1 MYDQKNRTMRKKNHN
16 TVGERARNTT
26 CSKPW
31 RVRIL
36 SCRRAAFD
44 TVVHVSRMQ
53 VNQPV
58 AHTVTDSRPEDSE
71 PQAAIEG
78 IKLGNVEVTSQ

>member
-1 MYDQKNRTMRKKNHN
+1 MVKLQA
-16 TVGERARNTT
+16 VGERARNATY
-26 CSKPW
+26 SEPW
-31 RVRIL
+31 GVMIS

-44 TVVHVSRMQ
+44 AIACVSRMQ

-58 AHTVTDSRPEDSE
+58 ACTVADSRPEDSK

-78 IKLGNVEVTSQ
+78 IKLGDVEVTSQ

>member
-1 MYDQKNRTMRKKNHN
+1 MVKLQA
-16 TVGERARNTT
+16 VGERARNATH
-26 CSKPW
+26 SKPQGAM
-31 RVRIL
+31 IL

-44 TVVHVSRMQ
+44 AVACVSRMQ

-71 PQAAIEG
+71 QQAAIEG
-78 IKLGNVEVTSQ
+78 IKLGDVEVTTQ

>member
-1 MYDQKNRTMRKKNHN
+1 MLL
-16 TVGERARNTT
+16 
-26 CSKPW
+26 C
-31 RVRIL
+31 
-36 SCRRAAFD
+36 
-44 TVVHVSRMQ
+44 VSRMQ

-78 IKLGNVEVTSQ
+78 IKLGDMEVASQ

>member
-1 MYDQKNRTMRKKNHN
+1 MGSLFMVKPQA
-16 TVGERARNTT
+16 VGERARNAT

-31 RVRIL
+31 RVIIS

-44 TVVHVSRMQ
+44 AVVHVSRMQ

-58 AHTVTDSRPEDSE
+58 AHTVADSRPEDSE

-78 IKLGNVEVTSQ
+78 IKPGDMEVASQ

>member
-1 MYDQKNRTMRKKNHN
+1 MVKPQA
-16 TVGERARNTT
+16 VEERARNATH
-26 CSKPW
+26 SKLW
-31 RVRIL
+31 GAMIS
-36 SCRRAAFD
+36 SCRRAAFNA
-44 TVVHVSRMQ
+44 VACVNRMQ

-78 IKLGNVEVTSQ
+78 IKPGDVEVASQ

>member
-1 MYDQKNRTMRKKNHN
+1 MLLCM
-16 TVGERARNTT
+16 
-26 CSKPW
+26 
-31 RVRIL
+31 
-36 SCRRAAFD
+36 
-44 TVVHVSRMQ
+44 SRMQ

-78 IKLGNVEVTSQ
+78 IKLGDMEVASQ